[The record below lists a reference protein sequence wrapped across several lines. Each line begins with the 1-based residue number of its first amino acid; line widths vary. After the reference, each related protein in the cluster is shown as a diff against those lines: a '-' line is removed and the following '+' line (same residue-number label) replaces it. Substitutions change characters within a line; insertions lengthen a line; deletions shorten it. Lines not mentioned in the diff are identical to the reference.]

1 MLKHELQRFIR
12 ASVTLTLG
20 QVLANSRP
28 ALDQQLLDKRPT
40 DDRKTVENRQW
51 F

>member
-20 QVLANSRP
+20 QVFANSRP
-28 ALDQQLLDKRPT
+28 AIGQQLLNKRPT
-40 DDRKTVENRQW
+40 DDRKTAENHQL